1 MANHEEDAS
10 VMYDTQGVFDRP
22 TAAKKMA
29 VQQSL
34 MDIFEEF
41 TVMISGE
48 LQQVDG
54 KKFGEPGQF
63 NIRA

>member
-22 TAAKKMA
+22 HAAQKMA

-48 LQQVDG
+48 LKQVDSQ
-54 KKFGEPGQF
+54 KFGEPGHF